1 MNYLYTVT
9 ITITH
14 GQYCHHIFTIT
25 ITHWKLPSHI
35 ALTNTFTH
43 WRYCHHILTI
53 TITHWQLPSHT
64 ITFTQWQL
72 PSHADN
78 YHHRITVTIPSLHHK
93 NYHHS
98 ESVTTITNHT
108 VTITITQWQYTTTL
122 TIPSLHVFVSHI
134 YEQRVSVVQPTEN
147 KRIHQLTSG
156 FHHHMTDK
164 IFFWSQNTLNDWHGQ
179 HAYPLTEYCQSP
191 KTFNMAFGGIC
202 LVKIWLLTPT
212 AEFCANS
219 TDNNNTFG
227 ILLLGTLHSNQHFS
241 SVPS

>member
-1 MNYLYTVT
+1 MT

-78 YHHRITVTIPSLHHK
+78 YHHRITVTIPSFHHK

-98 ESVTTITNHT
+98 ESLCHYHNQPHSDNYHHT
-108 VTITITQWQYTTTL
+108 VTIY
-122 TIPSLHVFVSHI
+122 
-134 YEQRVSVVQPTEN
+134 
-147 KRIHQLTSG
+147 
-156 FHHHMTDK
+156 HHTD
-164 IFFWSQNTLNDWHGQ
+164 
-179 HAYPLTEYCQSP
+179 
-191 KTFNMAFGGIC
+191 
-202 LVKIWLLTPT
+202 
-212 AEFCANS
+212 
-219 TDNNNTFG
+219 TDNTIFTRLCVSYLWAKSFSSPTNWKQKNTSADQWLSSSHDRQD
-227 ILLLGTLHSNQHFS
+227 LLLVTKHTEWLAWPTCLPTDRILSESQDF
-241 SVPS
+241 